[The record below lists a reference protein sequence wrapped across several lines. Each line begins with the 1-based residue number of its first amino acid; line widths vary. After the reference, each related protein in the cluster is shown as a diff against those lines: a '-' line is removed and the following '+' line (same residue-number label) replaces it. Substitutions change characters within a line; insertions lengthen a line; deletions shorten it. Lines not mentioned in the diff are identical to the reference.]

1 LTYLQQTVAFNST
14 IRDNLRETGV
24 MWADQKYY
32 RTQSVPVTSCE
43 ARTRG

>member
-1 LTYLQQTVAFNST
+1 LTYLQQTAAFNST

-24 MWADQKYY
+24 VWADQKYY
-32 RTQSVPVTSCE
+32 RTQSVPVTSYE